1 LDFQN
6 DNSNPPDLREFLP
19 RNKTFRER
27 RQVSLAN
34 LLGGQHVDIIAKV
47 VSAKI
52 RTGKEARS
60 STKILTGVLED
71 STFKV
76 PFISR
81 KISLVLKKNRV
92 LAVHSA
98 YVHEFDDRALLLI
111 LTKDAEIEVKYRED
125 PQKYVWYAK
134 IGCIH
139 RPVWN
144 VKLKGTVA
152 KIHDTSGLVKRC
164 NRCNAIFYDRCMS
177 GCEDGWKWDF
187 RVATT
192 LHDNTGSIKM
202 IVGRDLL
209 SSFLNRDLSNTVA
222 KVQHFQ
228 LPEKSEVYPFK
239 TVVPELDIV
248 EAVVDDLHQYTQS
261 GRITVSDGKTRIY
274 CLPPIEITDY
284 IKKSRRQLIPQ
295 NSEDALLVQR
305 LIRKALHVRISQITK
320 KPFIHGIHLLEKPI
334 SLNRCERAQLYLG
347 FSTTIAIASSDLTV
361 KASPQAYIRE
371 SVLEYIHWALKHG
384 ENARAI
390 QRSILRGGRSVVLAP
405 FGHFGQIEGIINVK
419 AGDTHVSEFDKRSYV
434 ELWKEMYNVNV
445 DPTETPLIKV
455 RLKKSSLPLVYPPSC
470 VYFDRSTLFLTA
482 NTRQHIE
489 QKRLALKQKIQAIM
503 ERVFQCTTLG
513 NVELKC
519 VNDGVQHVSVQQLL
533 LCEFRQKLLGH
544 LVQTTGNIV
553 QLKSRFYFLPHN
565 IRKIE

>member
-1 LDFQN
+1 
-6 DNSNPPDLREFLP
+6 
-19 RNKTFRER
+19 
-27 RQVSLAN
+27 
-34 LLGGQHVDIIAKV
+34 
-47 VSAKI
+47 
-52 RTGKEARS
+52 
-60 STKILTGVLED
+60 LTGVLED
-71 STFKV
+71 RTFKV

-111 LTKDAEIEVKYRED
+111 LTKDAEIEVKYGED

-144 VKLKGTVA
+144 VELKGTVA

-164 NRCNAIFYDRCMS
+164 NHCNAIFYNRCMS

-187 RVATT
+187 RVAAT

-202 IVGRDLL
+202 IVGRGLL

-222 KVQHFQ
+222 KVQHFR
-228 LPEKSEVYPFK
+228 LPENGEVYSFK
-239 TVVPELDIV
+239 TVLPELDIV
-248 EAVVDDLHQYTQS
+248 EAVVDDLRQYTQS
-261 GRITVSDGKTRIY
+261 ERITVSDGKTRIY
-274 CLPPIEITDY
+274 GLPPIEITDY
-284 IKKSRRQLIPQ
+284 IKKSRRRLIPQ
-295 NSEDALLVQR
+295 NSEDALLLQR

-334 SLNRCERAQLYLG
+334 SLNRCEKAQLYLG
-347 FSTTIAIASSDLTV
+347 FSTTIAIASSNLTV
-361 KASPQAYIRE
+361 KVSPQAYIRE
-371 SVLEYIHWALKHG
+371 SVLEHIHWALKHG

-390 QRSILRGGRSVVLAP
+390 QRSILRRRSSVVLAP
-405 FGHFGQIEGIINVK
+405 FGHFGQMEGIINVK

-470 VYFDRSTLFLTA
+470 VYFDRNTLFLTA
-482 NTRQHIE
+482 NTRQHIKR
-489 QKRLALKQKIQAIM
+489 KRLALKQKIQSVM
-503 ERVFQCTTLG
+503 DRVFQCTTLG
-513 NVELKC
+513 NVKLRC
-519 VNDGVQHVSVQQLL
+519 VNDGAQHVSVQQLL
-533 LCEFRQKLLGH
+533 LCELRQKLLGH